1 MRQIFTY
8 RALRRNL
15 FLPAMVLAFFLL
27 QTVNAGA
34 GGTSFQNDAATEP
47 GLPGDP
53 AVAVGVAGHDLFYA
67 YPFAATTDF
76 STFLKKKVR
85 SPFAPQNYRKSR
97 PKGITV
103 QEPTAKFV
111 AFPGEDVVYPP
122 ETLVFITDATIF
134 LPVAEPGRA
143 HRIRPPP
150 PGRSS

>member
-1 MRQIFTY
+1 
-8 RALRRNL
+8 
-15 FLPAMVLAFFLL
+15 MVLAFFLL
-27 QTVNAGA
+27 QVLTAGA
-34 GGTSFQNDAATEP
+34 VGTSFQDDAAPETRWP
-47 GLPGDP
+47 VDL
-53 AVAVGVAGHDLFYA
+53 AVATGVVGHDLFYA

-111 AFPGEDVVYPP
+111 AFPGEDVGYPP
-122 ETLVFITDATIF
+122 ETRVFIADATIF
-134 LPVAEPGRA
+134 LPVAEPGMA